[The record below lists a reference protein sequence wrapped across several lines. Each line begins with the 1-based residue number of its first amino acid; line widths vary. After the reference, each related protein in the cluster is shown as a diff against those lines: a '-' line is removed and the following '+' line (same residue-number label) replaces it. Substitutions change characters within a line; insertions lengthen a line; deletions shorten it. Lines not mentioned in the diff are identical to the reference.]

1 MLCNALVLK
10 EQTRQTFIDLGY
22 EGKACERLKNDDRD
36 DEFLCSRL
44 LFLTTYGTSVDL
56 TALIEKHGL
65 AESVTKNLER
75 HAAFRSSGTV
85 PSDPMIDMAM
95 TETLKLLFNITHF
108 ATAHT
113 AAFTPIIPHVVQ
125 LLCQTET
132 TTSKPLDPP
141 VNFLVNALLN
151 LDLGAA
157 DIQDALYPAD
167 DPEGV
172 ARHVIDLLAKSSTA
186 YREMEYDVAVTP
198 LLGVVRGLH
207 EYAPAAVK
215 ASMRTQLLP
224 AEGDRAEVLGRGT
237 SLSGWLLRNTTN
249 PLAPKTREVI
259 SDLLYDM
266 SDRDA
271 TAFVENV
278 GYGFASG
285 YLFNK
290 NIPIPA
296 SLTPGYTGEG
306 EGAQEIEEGGKSSGT
321 TGAPSGA
328 VANASVIANSSSG
341 RPVNPITGQFLDKER
356 QPEGP
361 EMTEEEKEREAER
374 LFVLFERYVWKQQSL
389 TFQLYHAQNSSH
401 LLPLQAQGLVNSGR
415 CIAALRKKTISDQ
428 QLEKHQDIPFSYSH
442 EMCFPVPPNEIKVLT
457 QFIKSQHIDS
467 EQTAS
472 SLPRTR
478 SARLSSRVVSRSWAT
493 MKRRRVPNPMTK
505 TKRTL
510 PRGRNRTYPVSWGER
525 PRATFVHMAPCS
537 AVGKAGP
544 DV

>member
-1 MLCNALVLK
+1 M
-10 EQTRQTFIDLGY
+10 FIDLGY

-56 TALIEKHGL
+56 NSLIEKHGL
-65 AESVTKNLER
+65 AETVTRNLER
-75 HAAFRSSGTV
+75 HATFRSSGTV
-85 PSDPMIDMAM
+85 PSDPMVDMAM
-95 TETLKLLFNITHF
+95 TESLKLLFNITHF

-125 LLCQTET
+125 LLRQTET

-172 ARHVIDLLAKSSTA
+172 AKHVIGLLAKSSTA
-186 YREMEYDVAVTP
+186 YRDMEYDVAMTP
-198 LLGVVRGLH
+198 LLGVVRGFH

-224 AEGDRAEVLGRGT
+224 TEEDRAEVLGRGA

-271 TAFVENV
+271 TTFIENV

-296 SLTPGYTGEG
+296 SLASGNTGEG
-306 EGAQEIEEGGKSSGT
+306 EGTQEVAEGGKRSGVTGTLSGT
-321 TGAPSGA
+321 
-328 VANASVIANSSSG
+328 VANASTNANSSSN

-374 LFVLFERYVWKQQSL
+374 LFVLFERYVGKQQSPS
-389 TFQLYHAQNSSH
+389 FPSYHTQHPSH
-401 LLPLQAQGLVNSGR
+401 FLPLQAQDLVGCSR
-415 CIAALRKKTISDQ
+415 CIAIPREKCISDQ
-428 QLEKHQDIPFSYSH
+428 QVETHQDIFPQRERCFSI
-442 EMCFPVPPNEIKVLT
+442 PPNEIKALT
-457 QFIKSQHIDS
+457 QFMKPQHLDS

-478 SARLSSRVVSRSWAT
+478 SARLSSRVVSRSSTT
-493 MKRRRVPNPMTK
+493 MTRRRRLPNPTME

-510 PRGRNRTYPVSWGER
+510 PRGRNRTHPVSRGKR
-525 PRATFVHMAPCS
+525 PRASFVHMAPCS
-537 AVGKAGP
+537 ALRKAGP

>member
-1 MLCNALVLK
+1 MTSIQQGPAKLAAVNNLVQKLRDDLKTPSLTTSQRDAALEELKVYGRDPRYADPLFAKEGIDTLLQLAFSGGADSTAKNALRVLCNALVLK

-374 LFVLFERYVWKQQSL
+374 LFVLFERLRANGIIS
-389 TFQLYHAQNSSH
+389 AEN
-401 LLPLQAQGLVNSGR
+401 PLRTAVEQGRFEELG
-415 CIAALRKKTISDQ
+415 DD
-428 QLEKHQDIPFSYSH
+428 E
-442 EMCFPVPPNEIKVLT
+442 
-457 QFIKSQHIDS
+457 
-467 EQTAS
+467 
-472 SLPRTR
+472 
-478 SARLSSRVVSRSWAT
+478 
-493 MKRRRVPNPMTK
+493 K
-505 TKRTL
+505 TKGAESDDEDEKDT
-510 PRGRNRTYPVSWGER
+510 
-525 PRATFVHMAPCS
+525 AK
-537 AVGKAGP
+537 GKK
-544 DV
+544 